1 MFYRQRR
8 LVIDGK
14 YSSDDGLSTTVKMA
28 GSECACEDSAEA
40 DSEVKAQEEQ
50 RRGARAQQSSRYR
63 SSQKRRKTEIHS
75 CWISFRN
82 PVSRQ
87 IGQELHEVYHREKP
101 R

>member
-1 MFYRQRR
+1 M

-14 YSSDDGLSTTVKMA
+14 YNSEDGRIRRIKSL
-28 GSECACEDSAEA
+28 G

-50 RRGARAQQSSRYR
+50 HRGERVQQSSRYR
-63 SSQKRRKTEIHS
+63 SSQRRRKTKIESH
-75 CWISFRN
+75 WISFRN

-87 IGQELHEVYHREKP
+87 IGQEQHEVYHREKP

>member
-1 MFYRQRR
+1 M

-14 YSSDDGLSTTVKMA
+14 YNSEDGRIRRIKSL
-28 GSECACEDSAEA
+28 G

-50 RRGARAQQSSRYR
+50 RRGERAQQSSRYR
-63 SSQKRRKTEIHS
+63 SSQRRRKTKIES
-75 CWISFRN
+75 RWISFRN

-87 IGQELHEVYHREKP
+87 IGQEQHEVYHREKP